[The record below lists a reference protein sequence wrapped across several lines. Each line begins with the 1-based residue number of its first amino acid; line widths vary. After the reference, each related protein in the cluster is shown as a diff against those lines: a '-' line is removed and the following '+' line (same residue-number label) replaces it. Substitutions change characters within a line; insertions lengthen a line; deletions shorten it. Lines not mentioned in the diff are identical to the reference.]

1 MSSVVPL
8 VPDLKRFTKQPSKNR
23 KEIIITEE
31 STALPCSSNNENSQG
46 HTKLDGT
53 SPKNIHIQETNN
65 APQRKYDK
73 KFYCMFC
80 NQPKSKLPKHLLI
93 MHKDEEDVV
102 QYAAEKNKDE
112 KIKLYERMK
121 NIRNHVHNCSVL
133 ESGEGELIVTYRPR
147 KCTSLQDR
155 KTMDPVLTVLHTFL
169 NMNYGDITKSANF
182 QHIKQEK
189 GGIYQ
194 MQVPC
199 FCRNQKEAA
208 NN

>member
-1 MSSVVPL
+1 
-8 VPDLKRFTKQPSKNR
+8 
-23 KEIIITEE
+23 
-31 STALPCSSNNENSQG
+31 
-46 HTKLDGT
+46 
-53 SPKNIHIQETNN
+53 
-65 APQRKYDK
+65 
-73 KFYCMFC
+73 MFC

-121 NIRNHVHNCSVL
+121 NIGNHVHNCSVL

-147 KCTSLQDR
+147 KCNQSARPEDYG
-155 KTMDPVLTVLHTFL
+155 PSPYCFAYFP
-169 NMNYGDITKSANF
+169 NYGDITKSANF